1 VVFAI
6 VIKLA
11 AEARDTKPHSQEWLC
26 YLSSLNSTPENEMN
40 SRKPI
45 DDELPSFRLDG
56 RLAIITGAS
65 DGIGRAFALAYART
79 GAEVVLVSRTRE
91 KLLEVQRSVET
102 TGGNARVIR
111 ADVSKIEEIRSIEQ
125 EVSRLIKGKGLS
137 LVLVN
142 CAGFGF
148 TKPALDITEEDWD
161 RILDVHAKG
170 TFFCCQSLGRLM
182 IERGYGKIINLS
194 STWSTST
201 DMGKSVYGA
210 AKAGVSYLTAA
221 LSTEWAPLG
230 VRVNAIAPTST
241 LTESTSRS
249 FRENEARAQ
258 RLLSRIKLGRF
269 AEPSDLVGAAVFLAS
284 PASDFITGQTL
295 FVDGGWHAGG

>member
-1 VVFAI
+1 MP
-6 VIKLA
+6 
-11 AEARDTKPHSQEWLC
+11 T
-26 YLSSLNSTPENEMN
+26 NEMRSN
-40 SRKPI
+40 DSKP
-45 DDELPSFRLDG
+45 DELPSFRLDG
-56 RLAIITGAS
+56 RLAVVTGAS
-65 DGIGRAFALAYART
+65 EGIGRAFALAFARS
-79 GAEVVLVSRTRE
+79 GAEVILVSRTPE
-91 KLLEVQRSVET
+91 KLQKVLLSVGAM
-102 TGGNARVIR
+102 GGRAHIFR
-111 ADVSKIEEIRSIEQ
+111 ADLGKIDDIHMIEQ
-125 EVSRLIKGKGLS
+125 EVAGLIRKRDLA

-148 TKPALDITEEDWD
+148 TKAALDITEQDWD
-161 RILDVHAKG
+161 QIMDVHVKG
-170 TFFCCQSLGRLM
+170 TFFCSQGLGRLM

-194 STWSTST
+194 STWSVST
-201 DMGKSVYGA
+201 DMGKSVYGI

-284 PASDFITGQTL
+284 PASDFVTGHTL
-295 FVDGGWHAGG
+295 FVDGGWQAGG

>member
-1 VVFAI
+1 MLLDRLDSI
-6 VIKLA
+6 
-11 AEARDTKPHSQEWLC
+11 PSH
-26 YLSSLNSTPENEMN
+26 EMN
-40 SRKPI
+40 SSDPQP
-45 DDELPSFRLDG
+45 DELPSFRLDG
-56 RLAIITGAS
+56 RLAVITGAS
-65 DGIGRAFALAYART
+65 DGIGRTFALAYSRS

-91 KLLEVQRSVET
+91 KLLEVQRSIEAA
-102 TGGNARVIR
+102 GGRAHIIP
-111 ADVSKIEEIRSIEQ
+111 ADVGKIDDIRSIGQ
-125 EVSRLIKGKGLS
+125 EVSGLVKGRDLA

-161 RILDVHAKG
+161 RILDIHAKG
-170 TFFCCQSLGRLM
+170 TFFCSQTLGRLM

-194 STWSTST
+194 STWSSST
-201 DMGKSVYGA
+201 DTGKSVYGI

-284 PASDFITGQTL
+284 PASDFVTGHTL
-295 FVDGGWHAGG
+295 FVDGGWHAAG

>member
-1 VVFAI
+1 M
-6 VIKLA
+6 
-11 AEARDTKPHSQEWLC
+11 
-26 YLSSLNSTPENEMN
+26 SSNDSHP
-40 SRKPI
+40 
-45 DDELPSFRLDG
+45 DELPSFRLDG
-56 RLAIITGAS
+56 RLAVITGAS
-65 DGIGRAFALAYART
+65 EGIGRAFALAYSRS

-91 KLLEVQRSVET
+91 KLLEVKRSVEAS
-102 TGGNARVIR
+102 GGRGHVIR
-111 ADVSKIEEIRSIEQ
+111 ADVGKVDDIRSIEQ
-125 EVSRLIKGKGLS
+125 EVSQLIKGKDLT

-170 TFFCCQSLGRLM
+170 TFFCCQFLGKLM
-182 IERGYGKIINLS
+182 VERGYGKIINLS
-194 STWSTST
+194 STWSAST

-258 RLLSRIKLGRF
+258 RLLNRIKLGRF
-269 AEPSDLVGAAVFLAS
+269 AVPSDLVGAAVFLAS
-284 PASDFITGQTL
+284 PASDFITGHTL
-295 FVDGGWHAGG
+295 FVDGGWHAAG

>member
-1 VVFAI
+1 LPI
-6 VIKLA
+6 
-11 AEARDTKPHSQEWLC
+11 
-26 YLSSLNSTPENEMN
+26 
-40 SRKPI
+40 SRETEG
-45 DDELPSFRLDG
+45 DELPSFRLDG
-56 RLAIITGAS
+56 RLAVITGAS
-65 DGIGRAFALAYART
+65 DGIGRAFALAYSRS

-91 KLLEVQRSVET
+91 KLLEVQRSVEAA
-102 TGGNARVIR
+102 GGRAHVIV
-111 ADVSKIEEIRSIEQ
+111 ADVSKVEEIRSMEQ
-125 EVSRLIKGKGLS
+125 EVSALVKGKDLA
-137 LVLVN
+137 LILVN

-148 TKPALDITEEDWD
+148 TKSALDITEEDWD

-170 TFFCCQSLGRLM
+170 TFFCSQLLGRRM
-182 IERGYGKIINLS
+182 IDRGYGKIINLS

-201 DMGKSVYGA
+201 DMGKSVYGI

-258 RLLSRIKLGRF
+258 GLLGKIKLGRF

-284 PASDFITGQTL
+284 PASDFVTGHTL
-295 FVDGGWHAGG
+295 YVDGGWHAAL

>member
-1 VVFAI
+1 MP
-6 VIKLA
+6 
-11 AEARDTKPHSQEWLC
+11 T
-26 YLSSLNSTPENEMN
+26 NEMN
-40 SRKPI
+40 SSKPNP
-45 DDELPSFRLDG
+45 DELPSFRLDG
-56 RLAIITGAS
+56 RLAVITGAS
-65 DGIGRAFALAYART
+65 DGIGRAFSLAYARS

-91 KLLEVQRSVET
+91 KLMEVQRSVESA
-102 TGGNARVIR
+102 GGRAHVVQ
-111 ADVSKIEEIRSIEQ
+111 ADVGKIEETQSIGQ
-125 EVSRLIKGKGLS
+125 QVTKLINSSKDKGKDLA

-161 RILDVHAKG
+161 QILDVHAKG
-170 TFFCCQSLGRLM
+170 TFFCCQSMGRLM

-194 STWSTST
+194 STWSVST

-221 LSTEWAPLG
+221 LSTEWASLG

-241 LTESTSRS
+241 LTESTTRS

-284 PASDFITGQTL
+284 PASDFITGHTL

>member
-1 VVFAI
+1 
-6 VIKLA
+6 
-11 AEARDTKPHSQEWLC
+11 
-26 YLSSLNSTPENEMN
+26 MN
-40 SRKPI
+40 SKGLKP
-45 DDELPSFRLDG
+45 DALPSFRLDG
-56 RLAIITGAS
+56 RLAVITGAS
-65 DGIGRAFALAYART
+65 DGIGRAFALAYSRS

-91 KLLEVQRSVET
+91 KLLEVKSAIEAS
-102 TGGNARVIR
+102 GGRAHVLR
-111 ADVSKIEEIRSIEQ
+111 ADVSKFEDIRSIEQ
-125 EVSRLIKGKGLS
+125 EVSALVNSSRDKGRDAA

-148 TKPALDITEEDWD
+148 TKPALEITEEDWD

-170 TFFCCQSLGRLM
+170 TFFCCQAMGRLM
-182 IERGYGKIINLS
+182 IEHGYGKIINLS
-194 STWSTST
+194 STWSAST

-249 FRENEARAQ
+249 FRENQARAQ

-284 PASDFITGQTL
+284 PASDFITGHTL
-295 FVDGGWHAGG
+295 YVDGGWHAAG

>member
-1 VVFAI
+1 MCPAQSDYRDDR
-6 VIKLA
+6 IKA
-11 AEARDTKPHSQEWLC
+11 NRRPAF
-26 YLSSLNSTPENEMN
+26 
-40 SRKPI
+40 
-45 DDELPSFRLDG
+45 LPPRWPPG
-56 RLAIITGAS
+56 GHHR
-65 DGIGRAFALAYART
+65 RERRYRPRVCLAYARS

-91 KLLEVQRSVET
+91 NFWKCSAAVEAA
-102 TGGNARVIR
+102 GGQAHVIR
-111 ADVSKIEEIRSIEQ
+111 ADVGKLEEIRSIEQ
-125 EVSRLIKGKGLS
+125 KVSANSCRARELA

-142 CAGFGF
+142 CAGFAF

-170 TFFCCQSLGRLM
+170 TFFCSQSLGRLM

-194 STWSTST
+194 STWSVST

-241 LTESTSRS
+241 LTENTSRIVPRKRS
-249 FRENEARAQ
+249 ARAAIAQ
-258 RLLSRIKLGRF
+258 PDQTRAVRGAFRPGRRSRVPGKPSLGFHHRTHAFRRWRLARRPLTEESSV
-269 AEPSDLVGAAVFLAS
+269 AQAS
-284 PASDFITGQTL
+284 AWWSYALQGLTPTG
-295 FVDGGWHAGG
+295 

>member
-1 VVFAI
+1 
-6 VIKLA
+6 
-11 AEARDTKPHSQEWLC
+11 
-26 YLSSLNSTPENEMN
+26 MN
-40 SRKPI
+40 SSSPI
-45 DDELPSFRLDG
+45 PDELPSFRLDG
-56 RLAIITGAS
+56 RVAIITGAS
-65 DGIGRAFALAYART
+65 DGIGRAFALAYARS

-91 KLLEVQRSVET
+91 KLVEVQRSVEAA
-102 TGGNARVIR
+102 GGRAHVIP
-111 ADVSKIEEIRSIEQ
+111 ADVGKIDDIRSVEQ
-125 EVSRLIKGKGLS
+125 EVSALIAGRDLA

-148 TKPALDITEEDWD
+148 TKPALDITEKDWD

-170 TFFCCQSLGRLM
+170 TFFCSQFFGRRM

-194 STWSTST
+194 STWSVST
-201 DMGKSVYGA
+201 DMGKSVYGI

-249 FRENEARAQ
+249 FRENEARARQ
-258 RLLSRIKLGRF
+258 LLSRIKLGRF
-269 AEPSDLVGAAVFLAS
+269 AEPCDLTGAAIFLAS
-284 PASDFITGQTL
+284 PASDFVTGHTL
-295 FVDGGWHAGG
+295 YVDGGWHAAL

>member
-1 VVFAI
+1 
-6 VIKLA
+6 
-11 AEARDTKPHSQEWLC
+11 
-26 YLSSLNSTPENEMN
+26 MN
-40 SRKPI
+40 SSSPKSY
-45 DDELPSFRLDG
+45 DLPSFRLDG
-56 RLAIITGAS
+56 RLAVITGAS
-65 DGIGRAFALAYART
+65 DGIGRAFAIAYARS

-91 KLLEVQRSVET
+91 KLLEVQRSVEA
-102 TGGNARVIR
+102 TGGRAHIVP
-111 ADVSKIEEIRSIEQ
+111 ADVARIEDIRSVEQ
-125 EVSRLIKGKGLS
+125 EVSRLLKGRDLA

-142 CAGFGF
+142 CAGFSF
-148 TKPALDITEEDWD
+148 TKPALDTAEEDWD

-170 TFFCCQSLGRLM
+170 AFFCCQRMGRLM

-194 STWSTST
+194 STWSVST
-201 DMGKSVYGA
+201 DMGKSVYGV

-269 AEPSDLVGAAVFLAS
+269 AEPADLVGAAIFLAS
-284 PASDFITGQTL
+284 PASDFITGHTL

>member
-1 VVFAI
+1 
-6 VIKLA
+6 
-11 AEARDTKPHSQEWLC
+11 
-26 YLSSLNSTPENEMN
+26 MN
-40 SRKPI
+40 SSDPKH
-45 DDELPSFRLDG
+45 DALPSFRLNG
-56 RLAIITGAS
+56 RLAVITGAS
-65 DGIGRAFALAYART
+65 DGIGRAFAIAYSRS
-79 GAEVVLVSRTRE
+79 GAELALVSRKRE
-91 KLLEVQRSVET
+91 KLLEVQRSIEAA
-102 TGGNARVIR
+102 GGRAHVIP
-111 ADVSKIEEIRSIEQ
+111 ADVGKIEDIRSMEQ
-125 EVSRLIKGKGLS
+125 EVSRLIKGRDPA

-170 TFFCCQSLGRLM
+170 TFFCCQALGRLM

-221 LSTEWAPLG
+221 LSTEWAPIG

-284 PASDFITGQTL
+284 PASDFITGHAL
-295 FVDGGWHAGG
+295 YVDGGWHAAG

>member
-1 VVFAI
+1 
-6 VIKLA
+6 
-11 AEARDTKPHSQEWLC
+11 
-26 YLSSLNSTPENEMN
+26 MN
-40 SRKPI
+40 SSSPRAN
-45 DDELPSFRLDG
+45 DLPSFRLDG
-56 RLAIITGAS
+56 RLAVITGAS
-65 DGIGRAFALAYART
+65 DGIGRAFAIAYSRS

-91 KLLEVQRSVET
+91 KLLDVQRSVEAA
-102 TGGNARVIR
+102 GGRAHIVP
-111 ADVSKIEEIRSIEQ
+111 ADVGKIDEIRSIGQ
-125 EVSRLIKGKGLS
+125 EVATIMKGKDLA

-170 TFFCCQSLGRLM
+170 TFFCSQFLGKLM

-194 STWSTST
+194 STWSVST
-201 DMGKSVYGA
+201 DMGKSVYGI

-284 PASDFITGQTL
+284 PASDFISGQTL
-295 FVDGGWHAGG
+295 FVDGGWHAAL